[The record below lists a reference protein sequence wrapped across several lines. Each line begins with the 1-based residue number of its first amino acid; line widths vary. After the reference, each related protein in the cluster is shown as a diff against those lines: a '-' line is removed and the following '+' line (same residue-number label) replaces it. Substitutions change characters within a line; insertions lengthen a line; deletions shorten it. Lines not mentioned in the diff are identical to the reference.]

1 MVHPC
6 TQAIESA
13 ADHGKDAG
21 GRRAQATY
29 GLSFVLAS
37 LCLSNDEL
45 RKEALRE
52 RDVSPEEYEQL
63 QRIQQL
69 QQPPPGPDG
78 AAPAAAA
85 QDEADPPERVQ
96 GRIKE
101 LVKAD
106 GVRALA
112 HLARLPGVGARTQ
125 EQVAMALAAVAT
137 LEECRGL
144 MVQQGS
150 YSACLELG
158 KEGLPD
164 AVRARALH
172 AVAKVLVTTN
182 PAVLS
187 DRQRAAAV
195 PNLLWLCRWA
205 KATNLQQF
213 EALMALTNLAAA
225 DEGCLEALAAH
236 KGVPCFQSLQ
246 YSEHPLVR
254 RAATEAMCNLAC
266 HPAAL
271 KHLGDPEKLKI
282 WLALAEAGADAG
294 QEQDGGGDGDLPTA
308 RAAAGALAMASGDE
322 GVAQA
327 LATAG
332 SGRVWAA
339 LLRSGNPE
347 LVHRTAIAVRNM
359 ARFAAPRARLQED
372 EALGPA
378 LSQLLEGGAASPSLP
393 PPVLSALEEAKRGLG
408 LSK

>member
-1 MVHPC
+1 MH
-6 TQAIESA
+6 TQALDA
-13 ADHGKDAG
+13 AAGQGKDAG
-21 GRRAQATY
+21 KSRAKATY
-29 GLSFVLAS
+29 GLAFVLAS
-37 LCLSNDEL
+37 LCVSNDEL
-45 RKEALRE
+45 RKETLRE

-69 QQPPPGPDG
+69 QQPGPDADGGG
-78 AAPAAAA
+78 ATAAT

-112 HLARLPGVGARTQ
+112 QLARLPGAGARTQ
-125 EQVAMALAAVAT
+125 EQVGMALAAVAT

-144 MVQQGS
+144 MVQQGA
-150 YSACLELG
+150 YNACLELG
-158 KEGLPD
+158 KEDRGLPD
-164 AVRARALH
+164 GVRARALH

-182 PAVLS
+182 PSVLS

-225 DEGCLEALAAH
+225 DEGCLEAVAAH
-236 KGVPCFQSLQ
+236 KGVPCFQALQ

-266 HPAAL
+266 HPKAL
-271 KHLGDPEKLKI
+271 QHLGDPEKLKI
-282 WLALAEAGADAG
+282 WLALAEAYEGEG
-294 QEQDGGGDGDLPTA
+294 GDGGGDLPTA

-322 GVAQA
+322 GVTRA

-332 SGRVWAA
+332 AGRVWAA

-347 LVHRTAIAVRNM
+347 LVHRAAIVVRNM
-359 ARFAAPRARLQED
+359 ARFSEPRARLQED
-372 EALGPA
+372 EALGTA
-378 LSQLLEGGAASPSLP
+378 LSRLLKGGGAASLSPLP
-393 PPVLSALEEAKRGLG
+393 APVLSALQEAQRGLG
-408 LSK
+408 SRMD

>member
-1 MVHPC
+1 M
-6 TQAIESA
+6 
-13 ADHGKDAG
+13 
-21 GRRAQATY
+21 
-29 GLSFVLAS
+29 
-37 LCLSNDEL
+37 

-69 QQPPPGPDG
+69 QQPGPGADG
-78 AAPAAAA
+78 GGAPAAT

-112 HLARLPGVGARTQ
+112 QLARLPGAGARTQ
-125 EQVAMALAAVAT
+125 EQVGMALAAVAT

-144 MVQQGS
+144 MVQQGA
-150 YSACLELG
+150 YNACLELG
-158 KEGLPD
+158 KEGRGLPD
-164 AVRARALH
+164 EVRGRALH

-187 DRQRAAAV
+187 DRQRATAV

-225 DEGCLEALAAH
+225 DEGCLEAVAAH
-236 KGVPCFQSLQ
+236 KGVPCFQALQ

-266 HPAAL
+266 HPKAL
-271 KHLGDPEKLKI
+271 QHLGDPEKLKI
-282 WLALAEAGADAG
+282 WLALAEAYEG
-294 QEQDGGGDGDLPTA
+294 EGGDGDGDGDEDLPTA

-322 GVAQA
+322 GVARA
-327 LATAG
+327 LAAAG
-332 SGRVWAA
+332 AGRVWAA
-339 LLRSGNPE
+339 LLRSGNQE
-347 LVHRTAIAVRNM
+347 LVHRAAIVVRNM
-359 ARFAAPRARLQED
+359 ARFSEPRARLQED
-372 EALGPA
+372 EALGTA
-378 LSQLLEGGAASPSLP
+378 LSRLLEGGAAAPLTPLP
-393 PPVLSALEEAKRGLG
+393 APVLSALHEAQRALKN
-408 LSK
+408 KA